1 MFQNISVSDFFK
13 TLDESAA
20 TLRHGLYF
28 DISAPDYLQKNS
40 VDYDPLINMEI
51 SEYTIINSWLNEIN
65 EKTWSTCSCLFS
77 DGLQGFF
84 GYTNTH
90 PQNMAKFDQFHTS
103 QPFWKDIFFQHAVF
117 SSYKKLRTLLSNSK
131 PLSSYSAYRYSRT
144 KEAQFIGLDYLLR
157 HSLLKVENSN
167 SDDFTIIFKKNDTP
181 VIDATQAQCVCSQ
194 YAQDL
199 EKINKSLKNIHYQ
212 IPYKDKTVPAN
223 VFELTALLQKNY
235 MSLKKY
241 LSRYS
246 DSGAT
251 NRKAYMS
258 YQHYREAFS
267 ALHSIFG
274 EDHLL
279 TNADRLYLSDL
290 IDNLF
295 VFKLFN
301 CLFQNLLVYNDALP
315 QSEINILASCIY
327 LPNTFSRSYLL
338 QMSFDCLFSGINE
351 KENFYRNSIEK
362 VRSVA
367 TKISS
372 GNSFKDRAS
381 EFANW
386 LLLHHYT
393 MNYLSFF
400 LFPVYESLFFW
411 FLYCDY
417 KAIRKNSVN
426 TSLAIELMKILSNYL
441 NQENIFSS
449 YIRMDSKFF
458 QDITNTDKSSA
469 TPSSSNLPE
478 QIPFDQS
485 MLFKRGLLAFN
496 DLRIDNQSN
505 ETKTATNNRIP
516 YPWFITSDY
525 IKNFSPQIK
534 EWTTAFLILNFSGY
548 EF

>member
-235 MSLKKY
+235 MSLKK
-241 LSRYS
+241 
-246 DSGAT
+246 
-251 NRKAYMS
+251 
-258 YQHYREAFS
+258 
-267 ALHSIFG
+267 
-274 EDHLL
+274 
-279 TNADRLYLSDL
+279 
-290 IDNLF
+290 
-295 VFKLFN
+295 
-301 CLFQNLLVYNDALP
+301 
-315 QSEINILASCIY
+315 
-327 LPNTFSRSYLL
+327 
-338 QMSFDCLFSGINE
+338 
-351 KENFYRNSIEK
+351 
-362 VRSVA
+362 
-367 TKISS
+367 
-372 GNSFKDRAS
+372 
-381 EFANW
+381 
-386 LLLHHYT
+386 
-393 MNYLSFF
+393 
-400 LFPVYESLFFW
+400 
-411 FLYCDY
+411 
-417 KAIRKNSVN
+417 
-426 TSLAIELMKILSNYL
+426 
-441 NQENIFSS
+441 
-449 YIRMDSKFF
+449 
-458 QDITNTDKSSA
+458 
-469 TPSSSNLPE
+469 
-478 QIPFDQS
+478 
-485 MLFKRGLLAFN
+485 
-496 DLRIDNQSN
+496 
-505 ETKTATNNRIP
+505 
-516 YPWFITSDY
+516 
-525 IKNFSPQIK
+525 
-534 EWTTAFLILNFSGY
+534 
-548 EF
+548 